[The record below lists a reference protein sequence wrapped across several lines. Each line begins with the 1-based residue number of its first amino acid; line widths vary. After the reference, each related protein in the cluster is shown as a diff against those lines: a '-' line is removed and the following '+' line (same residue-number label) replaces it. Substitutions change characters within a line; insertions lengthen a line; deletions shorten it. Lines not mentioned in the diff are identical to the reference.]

1 MFDNN
6 KPSFTLKMIFSAIRW
21 MIGIFFA
28 LLTLGNGFH
37 FSSIFLLGATL
48 LILPLNFIK
57 NTFDKI
63 NVKTSVVIT
72 LSLVLFLVGIF
83 TLPSTEIDEHDTNET
98 SQNIV
103 IDNDTTPNKPV
114 TPTDKPTTTTKK
126 TSTSTK
132 KPSTTATPKPSS
144 TTAEKTT
151 VTTTQIPQT
160 TTKPITTQTNPTT
173 QTTPIV
179 TTKPTVATTQTQEEM
194 VWIPKTGK
202 KYHLDPVCGNMK
214 NPREVTLNYAINSGY
229 EPCSKCYYFLP

>member
-6 KPSFTLKMIFSAIRW
+6 KLSSILKIIFSAVRW
-21 MIGIFFA
+21 MLGIFFA

-37 FSSIFLLGATL
+37 FSSLFLLGAAL
-48 LILPLNFIK
+48 LILPLNFIQYI
-57 NTFDKI
+57 FDKI

-72 LSLVLFLVGIF
+72 LSLVLFLVGLF
-83 TLPSTEIDEHDTNET
+83 TVPSVEIEEPITDET

-126 TSTSTK
+126 PNTITTPKQSSTTTK
-132 KPSTTATPKPSS
+132 KP
-144 TTAEKTT
+144 T
-151 VTTTQIPQT
+151 VTTTSAQKT
-160 TTKPITTQTNPTT
+160 TTTPKPTTTQAKPTT
-173 QTTPIV
+173 QTTPVV
-179 TTKPTVATTQTQEEM
+179 TTKPTVTTTQTKEEM
-194 VWIPKTGK
+194 VWIPKTGQ

-214 NPREVTLNYAINSGY
+214 NPREVPLNYAINRGY